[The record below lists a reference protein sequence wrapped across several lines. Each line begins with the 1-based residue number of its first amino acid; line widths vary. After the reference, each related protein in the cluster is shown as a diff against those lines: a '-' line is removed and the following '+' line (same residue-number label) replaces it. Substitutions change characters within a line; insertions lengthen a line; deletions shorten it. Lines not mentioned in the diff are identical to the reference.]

1 MGSLLGKLHAQ
12 IVSPEIQLP
21 KSLKKGIEHLTQDL
35 EEINRLLVNLSTVE
49 GPNSMVKRWMNEV
62 RELSYDMED
71 YIDITMSSDM
81 VSNRGMNKE
90 ILSVVTKF
98 RTLVRQAR
106 ERHERYELQRWASN
120 PSYMVDAQDQLPS
133 SFNGKATGLVG
144 ISESRGELIKW
155 LSNADEAQG
164 RLKVVSILGPAG
176 VGKSTLAQVVYRE
189 IGRQFER
196 RAFVRASRVPDTRR
210 LLRSM
215 ISQVRR
221 QQRLPCGL
229 AVQELVDNLR
239 THLQQKRY
247 FIIIDGLWE
256 TISWD
261 IIRRAF
267 PESTQGSRILITT
280 DIEEVALECCDYLT
294 NASVNWAPELDS
306 DSRFLAQVGILK
318 MEPLSTDDSMEL
330 FFNKVGCKTELSEHL
345 KKYAEEIITKC
356 SGLPQAII
364 IIASVLASQPKNS
377 ERWSHI
383 KEFLSSRNNISSE
396 DLLREIIGLIY
407 YTLSEQVKT
416 CLLYLS
422 LYHEGYT
429 FMKVDLMKQWTAEG
443 FITPVA
449 GKDINEV
456 AECYF
461 DELVGRGLVQPNLNF
476 SDEVMFYTVHSTIFE
491 VIKHKSIA
499 ENFTTVIDYSG
510 TIPKLFAKVRRLSL
524 SFSNAKYAAK
534 PDGFTLS
541 PVRSLTFYGLVECLP
556 SIMEFKLLRVL
567 ILEFWGDRKEF
578 DLSGIFVLCQLRYV
592 RITTDIVIKLPV
604 SMQGLKYLETL
615 EIYASLLTV
624 PSDIVHLPK
633 LLHLHLQGDIKLPDY
648 VGQLKSL
655 RTLQSFDLSSNSEDN
670 VKSLSEMANLRDLHI
685 TCSTTSSDRLNRNLV
700 ALASSIGKHE
710 SLKSLTLAPG
720 VSCPSIFT
728 DCSSIVSSPP
738 VFLEKFELLPPI
750 CIFSRLPE
758 WFGQLQKLCVLKI
771 AVRELRRDDL
781 NRIAGLQELTVLSLD
796 VRQPTAESIIFNS
809 VSFPFLKYL
818 KLRCSVLRLAFQAE
832 AIPNLRRLKLEF
844 NAHSREQYSDMLAG
858 IDHLLSLQEIN
869 VRIGVAPGAQD
880 FDKMAAESVFKDI
893 ISKHLR
899 HLRFNVQRADF
910 IEEDQIPQA
919 PGLATTSSHS
929 DGLLYMPTTVDVTRQ
944 SSEIEVVPV
953 PQVSPLNDDNVTSD
967 RDIQTNLH
975 QGVPKFGNWERMGSS
990 EGNHGTAPN
999 TPELSILISRL
1010 RGDEMPRKFG
1020 EWEEWNEKDPSTGE
1034 G

>member
-1 MGSLLGKLHAQ
+1 MVYSALG
-12 IVSPEIQLP
+12 
-21 KSLKKGIEHLTQDL
+21 
-35 EEINRLLVNLSTVE
+35 
-49 GPNSMVKRWMNEV
+49 
-62 RELSYDMED
+62 
-71 YIDITMSSDM
+71 
-81 VSNRGMNKE
+81 
-90 ILSVVTKF
+90 
-98 RTLVRQAR
+98 
-106 ERHERYELQRWASN
+106 
-120 PSYMVDAQDQLPS
+120 
-133 SFNGKATGLVG
+133 
-144 ISESRGELIKW
+144 
-155 LSNADEAQG
+155 
-164 RLKVVSILGPAG
+164 
-176 VGKSTLAQVVYRE
+176 
-189 IGRQFER
+189 
-196 RAFVRASRVPDTRR
+196 
-210 LLRSM
+210 
-215 ISQVRR
+215 
-221 QQRLPCGL
+221 
-229 AVQELVDNLR
+229 
-239 THLQQKRY
+239 RY

-267 PESTQGSRILITT
+267 PEGTQGSRILITP

-306 DSRFLAQVGILK
+306 SDSHFLAQVGILK

-345 KKYAEEIITKC
+345 EKYAEEIIRKC

-377 ERWSHI
+377 ELWSHI

-429 FMKVDLMKQWTAEG
+429 FMKADLMNQWTAEG

-491 VIKHKSIA
+491 VIKHKSIE

-541 PVRSLTFYGLVECLP
+541 PVRSLSFYGLVDCLP

-578 DLSGIFVLCQLRYV
+578 DLSGIFVLCHLRYV
-592 RITTDIVIKLPV
+592 QITTDIVIKLPV
-604 SMQGLKYLETL
+604 RMQGLKYLETL

-720 VSCPSIFT
+720 VSCPSIFM

-781 NRIAGLQELTVLSLD
+781 NRIAGLQELTVLSLY

-809 VSFPFLKYL
+809 ASFPFLKHL

-832 AIPNLRRLKLEF
+832 AIPNLRRFKVES

-858 IDHLLSLQEIN
+858 IEHLLNLQQIN
-869 VRIGVAPGAQD
+869 VRIGVAPGAQE
-880 FDKMAAESVFKDI
+880 FDKTAAESVFKDI

-899 HLRFNVQRADF
+899 HLRFNVERADF
-910 IEEDQIPQA
+910 IEEDQ
-919 PGLATTSSHS
+919 
-929 DGLLYMPTTVDVTRQ
+929 
-944 SSEIEVVPV
+944 
-953 PQVSPLNDDNVTSD
+953 
-967 RDIQTNLH
+967 
-975 QGVPKFGNWERMGSS
+975 
-990 EGNHGTAPN
+990 
-999 TPELSILISRL
+999 
-1010 RGDEMPRKFG
+1010 
-1020 EWEEWNEKDPSTGE
+1020 
-1034 G
+1034 